1 MEILAI
7 NKQKDKYQ
15 KTTFSI
21 KTSQKDFTLEII
33 VISMLIVISGDY
45 KIHVKPHFSIVF
57 IRSWGNECRVTRHK
71 IFI

>member
-7 NKQKDKYQ
+7 NKQKDTYQ

-33 VISMLIVISGDY
+33 IISMLIVISGDDY

-57 IRSWGNECRVTRHK
+57 
-71 IFI
+71 